1 MKLIFPRI
9 DYKEKA
15 IDYINEFYE
24 YGSEINGSGG
34 LDYFLKESTYEKW
47 LENVLKDIDIA
58 NIPDSDVP
66 KITYFCV
73 REEDDRIIGMV
84 NLRLALTDF
93 WEKEAGHIGYSV
105 RPTERRK
112 HYATEILFKAL
123 KIYDRMGV
131 DEVLISCEKEN
142 VASAGVIMKC
152 GGMLKDEFFSETYKK
167 ELKMFV
173 IKQGKDKR

>member
-9 DYKEKA
+9 EYKEKA

-24 YGSEINGSGG
+24 YGSEINGAGG
-34 LDYFLKESTYEKW
+34 LDYFLKESTYEDW
-47 LENVLKDIDIA
+47 LENVIGYMDVA
-58 NIPDSDVP
+58 NVAEFDVP
-66 KITYFCV
+66 RITYFCV
-73 REEDDRIIGMV
+73 REEDERIVGMI
-84 NLRLALTDF
+84 NLRLSLINFSKKD
-93 WEKEAGHIGYSV
+93 AGHIGYSV

>member
-9 DYKEKA
+9 EYKEKA

-93 WEKEAGHIGYSV
+93 WEKRQVISAIRSDQPSAANITPRKFLIGRSRFTIRWV
-105 RPTERRK
+105 
-112 HYATEILFKAL
+112 
-123 KIYDRMGV
+123 
-131 DEVLISCEKEN
+131 
-142 VASAGVIMKC
+142 
-152 GGMLKDEFFSETYKK
+152 
-167 ELKMFV
+167 
-173 IKQGKDKR
+173 

>member
-24 YGSEINGSGG
+24 YGSEINGAGG
-34 LDYFLKESTYEKW
+34 LDYFLKESTYEDW
-47 LENVLKDIDIA
+47 LENVIGYMDVA
-58 NIPDSDVP
+58 NVAEFDVP
-66 KITYFCV
+66 RITYFCV
-73 REEDDRIIGMV
+73 REEDDRIVGMI
-84 NLRLALTDF
+84 NLRLSLINFSKKD
-93 WEKEAGHIGYSV
+93 AGHIGYSV

-112 HYATEILFKAL
+112 HYATEILNRAL
-123 KIYDRMGV
+123 KIYDKMGI

-142 VASAGVIMKC
+142 VASVGVIEKC
-152 GGMLKDEFFSETYKK
+152 GGVLKDEFFSDTYKK

-173 IKQGKDKR
+173 IKR